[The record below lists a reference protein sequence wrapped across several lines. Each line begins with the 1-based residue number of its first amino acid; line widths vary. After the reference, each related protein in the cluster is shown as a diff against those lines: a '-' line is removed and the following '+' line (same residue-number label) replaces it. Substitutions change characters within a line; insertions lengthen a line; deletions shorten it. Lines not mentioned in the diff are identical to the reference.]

1 LESKVWSIELKP
13 SASRALAKFP
23 ETVKR
28 RLGEAISKL
37 AEEPRPPGVKKL
49 AGQNSLYRVRVDDY
63 RIIYQIEDQVL
74 TILVVRI
81 GDRKEVYRN
90 LKRL

>member
-1 LESKVWSIELKP
+1 MESKAWSIELKP
-13 SASRALAKFP
+13 SASKALGKFP
-23 ETVKR
+23 EVVKR

-37 AEEPRPPGVKKL
+37 AEEPRPAGVKKL
-49 AGQNSLYRVRVDDY
+49 AGQNSLYQIRVDDY
-63 RIIYQIEDQVL
+63 RIIYQVEDQVL
-74 TILVVRI
+74 TILVIRI